1 MRNIGRRS
9 LLISVVLLGAV
20 FAIHGT
26 DPGAAQTEIQLFRG
40 FNEIVWSQGSV
51 EVADGLA
58 SIGGRYTAVFRWN
71 NAGQRWDTFAPQLPS
86 ALQGFSQL
94 ERGRAYWIA
103 MTESGTLVPRVEGLT
118 RNGAGDVAQLAA
130 LTVRA
135 EQPRTGYDRSLF
147 RHWVDADGDGC
158 DTRREVLIAEAVTA
172 PTIGAGCALSGGRWR
187 SVYDNATETGS
198 GRGFDVDHLVPLAEA
213 WESGAWA
220 WSRDDRER
228 YANDLGYDHAL
239 VAVSAR
245 SNRAK
250 GARDPAEWLPPD
262 ESAHCW
268 YAAAW
273 NHGQSPLGSDGGF
286 GRGRHVAKPDRRLR
300 RRPGRASAGG
310 SPGRRTAPGVHAVPS
325 RLRSLPALP
334 VRRRPSTAVISP
346 KPKSRCACAS
356 SV

>member
-1 MRNIGRRS
+1 M
-9 LLISVVLLGAV
+9 
-20 FAIHGT
+20 
-26 DPGAAQTEIQLFRG
+26 
-40 FNEIVWSQGSV
+40 

-118 RNGAGDVAQLAA
+118 RNGAGDLAQLAA

-135 EQPRTGYDRSLF
+135 EQPRTGYDHSLF

-273 NHGQSPLGSDGGF
+273 ITVKVRWDLTVD
-286 GRGRHVAKPDRRLR
+286 
-300 RRPGRASAGG
+300 SAE
-310 SPGRRTAPGVHAVPS
+310 ADM
-325 RLRSLPALP
+325 LRSLIAGCDGDPAGPAPADPPAAEPPPESMRCHPAYDPCLPYLSGDALNCGDLSQAQKP
-334 VRRRPSTAVISP
+334 VRVRVIGVDPYRLDRDRDGRGCTS
-346 KPKSRCACAS
+346 
-356 SV
+356 